1 MGRVAWVSAFAG
13 MTFRTT
19 FSGTISARSAEHY
32 EAPMAKISTKAT
44 KEGSREADKEAAKPA
59 GPAYWLFKT
68 EPEEHSW
75 EMQKARGQKG
85 EPWTGVRN
93 FVARNNMKAM
103 QMGDLGFFYH
113 TGEDKEVVGIV
124 EVCAL
129 AHPDAKDDTGVWKC
143 VDVRA
148 VCDMPKPVTLAA
160 AKANPK
166 LASMALVRTA
176 RLSVQPVTAEEW
188 KEVCRMGG
196 LDAEAIAGK

>member
-1 MGRVAWVSAFAG
+1 MPKKAKAKSTASAPPPQ
-13 MTFRTT
+13 R
-19 FSGTISARSAEHY
+19 SGTSF
-32 EAPMAKISTKAT
+32 
-44 KEGSREADKEAAKPA
+44 
-59 GPAYWLFKT
+59 WLFKT

-75 EMQKARGQKG
+75 EMQKARGKKG

-93 FVARNNMKAM
+93 FVARNNMQAM
-103 QMGDLGFFYH
+103 RLGDLGFFYH

-124 EVCAL
+124 EVCAT
-129 AHPDAKDDTGVWKC
+129 AHPDAKDETGVWKC

-166 LASMALVRTA
+166 LSDMALVRTS
-176 RLSVQPVTAEEW
+176 RLSVQPVRPDEW

-196 LDAEAIAGK
+196 LDPKTIAARKS

>member
-1 MGRVAWVSAFAG
+1 
-13 MTFRTT
+13 
-19 FSGTISARSAEHY
+19 
-32 EAPMAKISTKAT
+32 
-44 KEGSREADKEAAKPA
+44 
-59 GPAYWLFKT
+59 
-68 EPEEHSW
+68 
-75 EMQKARGQKG
+75 
-85 EPWTGVRN
+85 VRN

-103 QMGDLGFFYH
+103 QLGDLGFFYH
-113 TGEDKEVVGIV
+113 TGDEKQVVGIV

-166 LASMALVRTA
+166 LADMALVRTA
-176 RLSVQPVTAEEW
+176 RLSVQPVTPEEW

-196 LDAEAIAGK
+196 LDPKTIGKA